1 MVSGRSFSDLARAMI
16 SRPVL
21 MMSAIRSLR
30 TPMMSRPLPTVVPSR
45 YLGPASMPQPNIVIS
60 RYLVD
65 FSLPPQHASFRDS
78 VRELAQGVALV
89 FAAEVDR
96 DHRFPDESVRAA
108 AESGLLGVLIP
119 REYGGAGLDALAF
132 TVCIDE
138 LARAC
143 ASTSV
148 IVDVHT
154 SVGSEPI
161 LLFGTDEQKKRWLP
175 RLASGELLGAFALT
189 EPAAGSDAASLQTSA
204 RRKGDGYVLN
214 GTKVFITNIGR
225 AGLYIV
231 FARTRPDERAAGVS
245 AFLVPAESPGVKV
258 GQVFK
263 KMGLNGS
270 PTGELVLEDVAV
282 PTANRLGG
290 EGEGFR
296 VAMRALDSGRIGI
309 SGQALGIA
317 QAAVD
322 ESTALMRERGHG
334 QGDDFVLADM
344 ATRLESA
351 RLLAYH
357 AAWRCSHGW
366 PFTRQASMSKLH
378 CNDPAM
384 QVELDHL
391 QIAGEAGAFS
401 GSPFERHV
409 RDAKALQIYEG
420 SNQVQRI
427 VIARDLVKAG

>member
-1 MVSGRSFSDLARAMI
+1 MDL
-16 SRPVL
+16 
-21 MMSAIRSLR
+21 
-30 TPMMSRPLPTVVPSR
+30 
-45 YLGPASMPQPNIVIS
+45 
-60 RYLVD
+60 D
-65 FSLPPQHASFRDS
+65 LPPQHAAFRAA
-78 VRELAQGVALV
+78 VREVAQSVVLPLAE
-89 FAAEVDR
+89 EVDR
-96 DHRFPDESVRAA
+96 NHRFPEEAVKAA
-108 AESGLLGVLIP
+108 ADAGLMGVLIP

-132 TVCIDE
+132 TLCIDE
-138 LARAC
+138 LAQAC

-161 LLFGTDEQKKRWLP
+161 LLFGTEEQKRRWLP

-189 EPAAGSDAASLQTSA
+189 EPSAGSDAASLKTSA
-204 RRKGDGYVLN
+204 RRSGDGYVLN

-231 FARTRPDERAAGVS
+231 FARTGPDERAAGIS
-245 AFLVPAESPGVKV
+245 AFIVPAATPGLRV
-258 GQVFK
+258 GQIFK

-270 PTGELVLEDVAV
+270 PTGELVLEDVVV
-282 PTANRLGG
+282 PAANRLGA
-290 EGEGFR
+290 EGQGFT

-317 QAAVD
+317 QAAIS
-322 ESTALMRERGHG
+322 ESAALLALHSRE
-334 QGDDFVLADM
+334 QGDDFLLADM

-357 AAWRCSHGW
+357 AAWLCSVRR
-366 PFTRQASMSKLH
+366 PFTRQASMAKLH
-378 CNDPAM
+378 STDTAM
-384 QVELDHL
+384 QVSLDAL
-391 QIAGEAGAFS
+391 QLAGEEGALS

-420 SNQVQRI
+420 SNQVQRV
-427 VIARDLVKAG
+427 VIARHVLSQ

>member
-1 MVSGRSFSDLARAMI
+1 M
-16 SRPVL
+16 
-21 MMSAIRSLR
+21 
-30 TPMMSRPLPTVVPSR
+30 
-45 YLGPASMPQPNIVIS
+45 
-60 RYLVD
+60 D
-65 FSLPPQHASFRDS
+65 FDLPPEHVAFRDG
-78 VRELAQGVALV
+78 VRELAQSVALP

-96 DHRFPDESVRAA
+96 LHRFPEEALEAA
-108 AESGLLGVLIP
+108 ADAGLLGVLIP

-132 TVCIDE
+132 TLCIDE

-143 ASTSV
+143 AATSV

-161 LLFGTDEQKKRWLP
+161 LLFGTEEQKRRWLP

-204 RRKGDGYVLN
+204 RRNGNGYVLN

-231 FARTRPDERAAGVS
+231 FARTGPGERAAGVS
-245 AFLVPAESPGVKV
+245 AFLVPADSRGLKV

-263 KMGLNGS
+263 KMGLHGS
-270 PTGELVLEDVAV
+270 PTGELVLEDVVV
-282 PTANRLGG
+282 PAANRLGA
-290 EGEGFR
+290 EGQGFT

-309 SGQALGIA
+309 SGQALGIG

-322 ESTALMRERGHG
+322 EATSLLKGGRRE
-334 QGDDFVLADM
+334 QGDEFSIADM

-357 AAWRCSHGW
+357 AAWLCSSGR
-366 PFTRQASMSKLH
+366 PFTRQASMAKLH
-378 CNDPAM
+378 CTDTTM
-384 QVELDHL
+384 QVALDAL
-391 QIAGEAGAFS
+391 QLAGEEGAIS

-420 SNQVQRI
+420 SNQVQRV
-427 VIARDLVKAG
+427 VIARDITR